1 MWTLGTNE
9 NLILDMTLEEAI
21 REREKLVEESTKI
34 TNKIAEYDEIIED
47 LANNSPYQPQ
57 YIGKL
62 VKYSLN
68 NGWNQEV
75 LRYYIKVQEE
85 TEGLIS
91 GIGFVFR
98 VKENSI
104 SSCDILESFTINLS
118 AFELEE
124 VNIEELEETL
134 KKTDNTIQTL
144 YQKIKDE

>member
-9 NLILDMTLEEAI
+9 NLIIDMTLEEAI
-21 REREKLVEESTKI
+21 QEREKLVEENARI

-68 NGWNQEV
+68 NGWEQEV
-75 LRYYIKVQEE
+75 LQYYIKVQKE
-85 TEGLIS
+85 TRELIS

-98 VKENSI
+98 VREDNI
-104 SSCDILESFTINLS
+104 RSCDTLESFTINLS
-118 AFELEE
+118 TFELEE
-124 VNIEELEETL
+124 VSIEELEEML

>member
-1 MWTLGTNE
+1 
-9 NLILDMTLEEAI
+9 MTLEEAI
-21 REREKLVEESTKI
+21 QEREKLVEESTRI

-62 VKYSLN
+62 VKYSLH
-68 NGWNQEV
+68 GWGQEV
-75 LRYYIKVQEE
+75 LRYYIKVQKE
-85 TEGLIS
+85 TEELIS

-98 VKENSI
+98 VREDNI
-104 SSCDILESFTINLS
+104 SSCDILESFTINLA

-124 VNIEELEETL
+124 VSIEELDEML
-134 KKTDNTIQTL
+134 KKADNTIQTL

>member
-1 MWTLGTNE
+1 
-9 NLILDMTLEEAI
+9 MTLEEAI
-21 REREKLVEESTKI
+21 QEREKLVEENARI

-75 LRYYIKVQEE
+75 LQYYIKVQKE
-85 TEGLIS
+85 TRELIS

-98 VKENSI
+98 VREDSI
-104 SSCDILESFTINLS
+104 RSCDTLESFTINLS
-118 AFELEE
+118 TFELEE
-124 VNIEELEETL
+124 VSIEELDEML
-134 KKTDNTIQTL
+134 KKTNNTIQTI
-144 YQKIKDE
+144 YQKIKNE

>member
-1 MWTLGTNE
+1 
-9 NLILDMTLEEAI
+9 MTLEEAI
-21 REREKLVEESTKI
+21 QEREKLVEENARI

-68 NGWNQEV
+68 NGWEQEV
-75 LRYYIKVQEE
+75 LQYYIKVQKE
-85 TEGLIS
+85 TRELIS

-98 VKENSI
+98 VREDNI
-104 SSCDILESFTINLS
+104 RSCDTLESFTINLS
-118 AFELEE
+118 TFELEE
-124 VNIEELEETL
+124 ISIEELEEML

>member
-21 REREKLVEESTKI
+21 QEREKLVEENARI

-75 LRYYIKVQEE
+75 LQYYIKVQKE
-85 TEGLIS
+85 TRELIS

-98 VKENSI
+98 VREDSI
-104 SSCDILESFTINLS
+104 RSCDTLESFTINLS
-118 AFELEE
+118 TFELEE
-124 VNIEELEETL
+124 VSIEELDEML
-134 KKTDNTIQTL
+134 KKTNNTIQTI
-144 YQKIKDE
+144 YQKIKNE

>member
-1 MWTLGTNE
+1 
-9 NLILDMTLEEAI
+9 MTLEEAI
-21 REREKLVEESTKI
+21 QEREKLVEENARI

-75 LRYYIKVQEE
+75 LQYYIKVQKE
-85 TEGLIS
+85 TRELIS

-98 VKENSI
+98 VREDNI
-104 SSCDILESFTINLS
+104 RSCDTLESFTINLS
-118 AFELEE
+118 TFELEE
-124 VNIEELEETL
+124 VSIEELEEML

>member
-9 NLILDMTLEEAI
+9 TLILDMTLEEAI
-21 REREKLVEESTKI
+21 REREKLVEENARI

-75 LRYYIKVQEE
+75 LQYYIKVQKE
-85 TEGLIS
+85 TRELIS

-98 VKENSI
+98 VREDNI
-104 SSCDILESFTINLS
+104 RSCDTLESFTINLS
-118 AFELEE
+118 TFELEE
-124 VNIEELEETL
+124 VNIEELEEML
-134 KKTDNTIQTL
+134 KKTNNTIQTL